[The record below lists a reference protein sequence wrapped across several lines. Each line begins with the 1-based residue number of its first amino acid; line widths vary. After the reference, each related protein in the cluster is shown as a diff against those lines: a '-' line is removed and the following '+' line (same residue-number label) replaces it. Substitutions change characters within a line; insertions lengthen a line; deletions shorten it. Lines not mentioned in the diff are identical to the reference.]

1 MAVPLFLGAE
11 FLGIVG
17 GCGLLHENREVESF
31 LNHKMASVDIEEIE
45 NL

>member
-1 MAVPLFLGAE
+1 MAVPQFLDE
-11 FLGIVG
+11 ESLGIVG
-17 GCGLLHENREVESF
+17 GYGLLHENSQVESF